1 MDSAD
6 LCRTWEYLAGPAVAC
21 GIALYNSIGNLG
33 GFLGPYLIGAIKEAT
48 GSYAFSMMFIAFGL
62 VISAGI
68 VFLLGRAIA
77 PRGAMA
83 MPTAG
88 AAE

>member
-48 GSYAFSMMFIAFGL
+48 GSCAFSMMFIAFGL